1 MDCFKFNKLVNKS
14 TDREDLCKAIN
25 THCDGDNRCENKVY
39 KCWANKVCEQND
51 GKNIFGQSKPTA
63 PCYIGS
69 KKERI
74 NTRNIRDECRMWNE
88 K

>member
-1 MDCFKFNKLVNKS
+1 MDCSAFNKLEGNTRDEV
-14 TDREDLCKAIN
+14 CKAIK
-25 THCDGDNRCENKVY
+25 THCAGDTRCENKLY
-39 KCWANKVCEQND
+39 NCWANKVCEQND

-69 KKERI
+69 KNERI
-74 NTRNIRDECRMWNE
+74 NTRTIRDECRVDVNNE